1 MQTCLHLK
9 SLSYGQQGVT
19 SPVSKRKPFDWKL
32 MRKTAL
38 LLPWFITS
46 VNSFLTG
53 LCDCHN
59 ILSNYGHF
67 LVQIRAVNKSSKF
80 EHIFEYLKKQKRRFD
95 CENEYWKHISGCF
108 ASGRTAWWVRD
119 GSQELHSHS
128 VTHFWT
134 WDAAKTVADADGGEK
149 NKMARKFRAQ
159 LGSRESGVNSKQPKV
174 PRLEILWILVSR
186 RQKCGA
192 SR

>member
-19 SPVSKRKPFDWKL
+19 SPVSKRKPFDCKL

-53 LCDCHN
+53 LWCDCHN

-80 EHIFEYLKKQKRRFD
+80 EHIFEYLKKQNQRSFD
-95 CENEYWKHISGCF
+95 CENEYWKTHQRLLCEWSHCMMGQ
-108 ASGRTAWWVRD
+108 GRVTGAALAQRHSLLNVRR
-119 GSQELHSHS
+119 GKNCGRCRWRREKQNGKKVQSPTWQQREWGELQA
-128 VTHFWT
+128 T
-134 WDAAKTVADADGGEK
+134 
-149 NKMARKFRAQ
+149 
-159 LGSRESGVNSKQPKV
+159 
-174 PRLEILWILVSR
+174 
-186 RQKCGA
+186 
-192 SR
+192 